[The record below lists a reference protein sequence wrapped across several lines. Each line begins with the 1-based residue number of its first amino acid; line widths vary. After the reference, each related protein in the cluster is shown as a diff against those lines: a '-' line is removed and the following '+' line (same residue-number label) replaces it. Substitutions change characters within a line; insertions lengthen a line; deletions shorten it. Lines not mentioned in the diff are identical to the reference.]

1 MESSDRHPAITA
13 STPSGYGSLMCLMEW
28 DLTLRNEGCL
38 QIVCTRVNQ
47 FPRVLHGACNG
58 MNLTCVKR
66 FGQGTKN
73 NTCLY

>member
-1 MESSDRHPAITA
+1 MDTPPLQRLHPLVT
-13 STPSGYGSLMCLMEW
+13 GSLMCLMEW

-47 FPRVLHGACNG
+47 FPRVLHGACNE

>member
-13 STPSGYGSLMCLMEW
+13 STPSGYWVFDVFDGMGFNFTKRRL
-28 DLTLRNEGCL
+28 
-38 QIVCTRVNQ
+38 CTRVNQ

>member
-13 STPSGYGSLMCLMEW
+13 STPSGYRVFDVFDGMGFN
-28 DLTLRNEGCL
+28 LRDEGCL